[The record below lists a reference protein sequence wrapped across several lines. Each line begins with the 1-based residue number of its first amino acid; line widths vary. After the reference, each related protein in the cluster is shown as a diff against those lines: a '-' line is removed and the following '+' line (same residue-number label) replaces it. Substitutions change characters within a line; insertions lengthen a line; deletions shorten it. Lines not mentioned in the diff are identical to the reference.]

1 MKLYNVFEIL
11 TDDTRVRVHNV
22 HDDDVII
29 GGYDGRERI
38 PKIYNNCEILGMYI
52 DDGILQIEID
62 YECIYFDEL
71 DGMAAVRCLDD
82 YIRYIDQ
89 TGVYADISELIYQVK
104 ETLMYTDLNINDAG
118 EWFDEDGNIIGE

>member
-11 TDDTRVRVHNV
+11 TDDTRVRIHNV
-22 HDDDVII
+22 HDDDVVI

-62 YECIYFDEL
+62 YECIYFD
-71 DGMAAVRCLDD
+71 G
-82 YIRYIDQ
+82 
-89 TGVYADISELIYQVK
+89 S
-104 ETLMYTDLNINDAG
+104 
-118 EWFDEDGNIIGE
+118 